1 MGGVSTPASSISG
14 EVWAISYSV
23 YWRPIHPCKECCSPG
38 LPLSQMLSSTGA
50 TITNQ
55 LPRECN
61 SSVALYSMRATLL
74 TFKPNDVIIIRM
86 ILHDWV
92 DKDCVRILRA
102 IRGAIRR
109 SGAPDITLILSEPTP
124 EVHDVIPAKYLI
136 VLHTQVIFGAKERY
150 RHEWDA
156 LFQRAGFTVAT
167 NIIRTRSLFSLVITK
182 PTM

>member
-14 EVWAISYSV
+14 EVTMGNFLFSILEA
-23 YWRPIHPCKECCSPG
+23 CKECCSHG
-38 LPLSQMLSSTGA
+38 LPLSQMLSS

-86 ILHDWV
+86 ILHD
-92 DKDCVRILRA
+92 CVRILRA

-109 SGAPDITLILSEPTP
+109 SGSPDVTLILSELTP
-124 EVHDVIPAKYLI
+124 EVHDVIPAEYLI
-136 VLHTQVIFGAKERY
+136 VLHMPLIFGAKERY

-156 LFQRAGFTVAT
+156 LFQRAWFTVAT
-167 NIIRTRSLFSLVITK
+167 NII
-182 PTM
+182 